1 MNFFTSSGV
10 RKKSDSG
17 DWQLTK
23 VTGRLNSS
31 LIFRQ
36 IAVVSSSGEGLMD
49 STAGNGKDGRI
60 SALLVSIKWAGRVF
74 SRLRMS
80 VCIGSSMP
88 FKDRLAIEL

>member
-1 MNFFTSSGV
+1 MNFFTNSGV
-10 RKKSDSG
+10 RNKSDSG

-36 IAVVSSSGEGLMD
+36 RAVVSSSGEGLLK
-49 STAGNGKDGRI
+49 SGNGKDGRI

-80 VCIGSSMP
+80 ECMGSSMP